1 MLASLLVLF
10 RQFVDDDLGCA
21 SYLVGDERAGIAAV
35 VDPGYAIER
44 YLDAGL
50 EIAVVLET
58 HTHADHVSGHGR
70 FALEHG
76 IPVRVHEAA
85 GATFP
90 HEPLRDGE
98 ELAIGDVVVR
108 VVHTPG
114 HRPEHCSF
122 AVDDKLVMTG
132 DSLFVGDAAR
142 PDLAVDPQSGG
153 EALYESLHRLLDLGD
168 EVDVFPGHLAGSLC
182 GANLGAEPST
192 TIARERSANRA
203 LISTHDEF
211 MCRATGPQPPRPPN
225 MELIVELN
233 RGPFLGAQ
241 PPLERA
247 ESADGTVVLDVR
259 DAEDFGAGHRAGAV
273 NVPVRGSSFGT
284 KSAFVLP
291 ARPIVIEAATEDEAR
306 LAAARL
312 YAVGIFDVAGWRDP
326 GNDEALASV
335 TVDEVERWL
344 EEDAVQ
350 LIDVREKD
358 ERDHDFIPGSTH
370 LPYRSVRQAA
380 ENGLCGGRPIVTI
393 CESGPRAAI
402 AASVL
407 QSVGL
412 DARPVLGGGVAT
424 WRGTTYSFRRCG
436 SS

>member
-1 MLASLLVLF
+1 VVASLLVLF

-21 SYLVGDERAGIAAV
+21 SYLVGDEQAGIAAV

-44 YLDAGL
+44 YLDAGV
-50 EIAVVLET
+50 EIVAVLET

-76 IPVRVHEAA
+76 TPVRVHEAA
-85 GATFP
+85 GAAFP
-90 HEPLRDGE
+90 HDALHDGDE
-98 ELAIGDVVVR
+98 IAVGDLVIR

-114 HRPEHCSF
+114 HRPEHCAF
-122 AVDDKLVMTG
+122 VVEGELALTG

-142 PDLAVDPQSGG
+142 PDLAVDAQSGG
-153 EALYESLHRLLDLGD
+153 EALYDSLHRLLELGD
-168 EVDVFPGHLAGSLC
+168 DVDVFPGHLAGSLC
-182 GANLGAEPST
+182 GANLSSDPST
-192 TIARERSANRA
+192 TIARERSTNRA
-203 LISTHDEF
+203 LVSTRDEF
-211 MCRATGPQPPRPPN
+211 MCHATGPQPPRPPN
-225 MELIVELN
+225 METIVELN

-241 PPLERA
+241 PPLRRVNDV
-247 ESADGTVVLDVR
+247 DGATVLDVR
-259 DAEDFGAGHRAGAV
+259 EPEAFGAGHRAGAV

-284 KSAFVLP
+284 KAAFVLP
-291 ARPIVIEAATEDEAR
+291 ARPLVIEAGSEDDAR
-306 LAAARL
+306 LAAQRL
-312 YAVGIFDVAGWRDP
+312 HAVAIFDVAGWREP

-335 TVDEVERWL
+335 TVDELEQWL
-344 EEDAVQ
+344 ADDAVQ

-358 ERDHDFIPGSTH
+358 ERDHGFIPGSTH
-370 LPYRSVRQAA
+370 LPYRNVRQAA
-380 ENGLCGGRPIVTI
+380 ENGLCGDRPIVTI

-402 AASVL
+402 AASLL

-424 WRGTTYSFRRCG
+424 WRGETYSFRRCG

>member
-1 MLASLLVLF
+1 VLASLLVLF

-21 SYLVGDERAGIAAV
+21 SYLVGDERAGVAAV
-35 VDPGYAIER
+35 VDPAYAIER
-44 YLDAGL
+44 YLDAGV
-50 EIAVVLET
+50 EIVVALET

-76 IPVRVHEAA
+76 TPVRVHAAA

-90 HEPLRDGE
+90 HEPFRDGE
-98 ELAIGDVVVR
+98 EIAIGNLVLR

-122 AVDDKLVMTG
+122 AVDGLVLPG
-132 DSLFVGDAAR
+132 ASLFVGDAAR
-142 PDLAVDPQSGG
+142 PDLAVDATEGAEG
-153 EALYESLHRLLDLGD
+153 LFRSLHRLVELGD
-168 EVDVFPGHLAGSLC
+168 GVEVYPGHVAGSLC
-182 GANLGAEPST
+182 GANLSPERST

-203 LISTHDEF
+203 LTSTHDEF

-233 RGPFLGAQ
+233 RGPFLDAQ
-241 PPLERA
+241 PPLGRA
-247 ESADGTVVLDVR
+247 DDARDVVVLDVR
-259 DAEDFGAGHRAGAV
+259 DPEAFGAGHRAGAV

-291 ARPIVIEAATEDEAR
+291 ERPLVIEAVNAGDAE
-306 LAAARL
+306 LAAQRL
-312 YAVGIFDVAGWRDP
+312 YAVGIFDIAGWREP
-326 GNDEALASV
+326 GNDEALEPV
-335 TVDEVERWL
+335 TVVELERWL
-344 EEDAVQ
+344 AEDAVQ
-350 LIDVREKD
+350 LIDVREKE

-380 ENGLCGGRPIVTI
+380 ENGLCGERPIVTI

-412 DARPVLGGGVAT
+412 KARPVLGGGVAT
-424 WRGTTYSFRRCG
+424 WRGAKYSFRRCG
-436 SS
+436 GS